1 MKIKLAKSE
10 IIHFIGIGGIGM
22 SGLSL
27 IMKGKGF
34 KVQGS
39 DIASNKNIE
48 RLKKENIKITIG
60 HKKQNIN
67 TATIIVVSSAIKK
80 NNPEL
85 IEAKKKQLPIYKRG
99 EMLANIVSLT
109 KNIVVVGS
117 HGKTTTT
124 SLIASI
130 FQETKIDPT
139 IINGGVINSINNSA
153 KLGKSDWSILEAD
166 ESDGSFVYIPP
177 TYSIITNIDREH
189 MDFYSS
195 MDELNKYFIK
205 FANKVP
211 SFGKSFICI
220 DDKNNKNL
228 IKKLSIKNYYT
239 YGTDLKANFCIK
251 NIKQSKDYSE
261 FDLKII
267 LPNKK
272 NRLIKKIKIPL
283 LGIHNIRNSVAAAA
297 LSIIVGLS
305 VSSVKKGLKNFKGVQ
320 RRFNKNFTFNK
331 VDFFDDYAHHPTEIK
346 VVLDGVNSVY
356 KDYEKICVFQ
366 PHRISRLKDLITES
380 YKDEKILIL
389 APIVKARKGHYR
401 DLFENILKQGFIK
414 VRVDGT
420 IQNIISGL
428 QLDRYKSH
436 DIEIVIDRLEIKDA
450 IDKRLKDSIETA
462 LKYGKGVLK
471 IYAPDKDEFRYF
483 SKNLMC
489 PSTGIAY
496 DDPEPNIFSFNS
508 PKGACKTCNGL
519 GMEMIIDKSKIIPDP
534 SLSIERGGL
543 APISERTSSWID
555 KQLDLIAKRY
565 KFSLKDPI
573 NTIPKKAIDVILNGA
588 EESFKISNLSPFIFD
603 SNSSRLKAVA

>member
-39 DIASNKNIE
+39 DISSNKNIE
-48 RLKKENIKITIG
+48 RLKKETIKISIG
-60 HKKQNIN
+60 HKKQNISK
-67 TATIIVVSSAIKK
+67 ATIVVVSSAIKK

-99 EMLANIVSLT
+99 EMLAHIVSLT

-139 IINGGVINSINNSA
+139 IINGGIINSINNSA

-195 MDELNKYFIK
+195 MKELNEYFFK
-205 FANKVP
+205 FVKKVP
-211 SFGKSFICI
+211 SFGKSFICL

-228 IKKLSIKNYYT
+228 IKNLKIKNFYT
-239 YGTDLKANFCIK
+239 YGLDPKSNFCIK
-251 NIKQSKDYSE
+251 NIKQFREYSE

-272 NRLIKKIKIPL
+272 NKLIKKIRIPL
-283 LGIHNIRNSVAAAA
+283 LGLHNIRNSVAAAA
-297 LSIIVGLS
+297 LSITVGLTVLS
-305 VSSVKKGLKNFKGVQ
+305 IKKGLKNFKGVQ
-320 RRFNKNFTFNK
+320 RRFNKIFTYNE

-346 VVLDGVNSVY
+346 VVLDGVSNVY
-356 KDYEKICVFQ
+356 NNYEKICIFQ
-366 PHRISRLKDLITES
+366 PHRISRLKDLKKEFTHAFKGADKVILLPIYTAG
-380 YKDEKILIL
+380 EKIKLGFNYLNFAKELIKNSKVKLFLVDDKYQL
-389 APIVKARKGHYR
+389 AKYIKNNIYGKKIVIGMGA
-401 DLFENILKQGFIK
+401 
-414 VRVDGT
+414 GT
-420 IQNIISGL
+420 I
-428 QLDRYKSH
+428 
-436 DIEIVIDRLEIKDA
+436 
-450 IDKRLKDSIETA
+450 
-462 LKYGKGVLK
+462 
-471 IYAPDKDEFRYF
+471 
-483 SKNLMC
+483 
-489 PSTGIAY
+489 STWMR
-496 DDPEPNIFSFNS
+496 EL
-508 PKGACKTCNGL
+508 PK
-519 GMEMIIDKSKIIPDP
+519 
-534 SLSIERGGL
+534 
-543 APISERTSSWID
+543 
-555 KQLDLIAKRY
+555 LI
-565 KFSLKDPI
+565 
-573 NTIPKKAIDVILNGA
+573 
-588 EESFKISNLSPFIFD
+588 
-603 SNSSRLKAVA
+603 